1 MAARGGGRVAAAAC
15 GWVALAL
22 GCGDGAAPEA
32 AVAPCAWGACALD
45 GPRCVLT
52 GLADARWLLEDF
64 DDRPQSGCQPFPLT
78 LSQKNV
84 TGRYVAGPAP
94 VGEVRCEGLRPGE
107 ATLRLRARARML
119 TSDPRLDGHCD
130 CGLDW
135 NVVLRVDLDGQAT
148 RTVAGVGPGEGNDPS
163 CRQGPNLDE
172 DLTVTVDDDG
182 RLHAVIT
189 LDRCDRPYASSCIF
203 LRGTGVEVTQ

>member
-1 MAARGGGRVAAAAC
+1 MGARATAPWW
-15 GWVALAL
+15 WVALAL
-22 GCGDGAAPEA
+22 GCGDGAAA
-32 AVAPCAWGACALD
+32 QVAVAPCAWGACAHD

-52 GLADARWLLEDF
+52 GLADARWLREDF
-64 DDRPQSGCQPFPLT
+64 DDRPQSGCAIIPPALAQPFA
-78 LSQKNV
+78 
-84 TGRYVAGPAP
+84 TGHYVAGPAP
-94 VGEVRCEGLRPGE
+94 VGEVRCEGLQRGS

-119 TSDPRLDGHCD
+119 TTDPYLDGSCD

-148 RTVAGVGPGEGNDPS
+148 QTVAGVGPGEGNDPS

-172 DLTVTVDDDG
+172 GLTVTVGDDG

>member
-1 MAARGGGRVAAAAC
+1 MGARATAPWW
-15 GWVALAL
+15 WVALAL
-22 GCGDGAAPEA
+22 GCGDGAAPQV
-32 AVAPCAWGACALD
+32 AVAPCAWGACAHD

-52 GLADARWLLEDF
+52 GLADARWLREDF
-64 DDRPQSGCQPFPLT
+64 DDRPQPACAIIPPALAQPFA
-78 LSQKNV
+78 
-84 TGRYVAGPAP
+84 TGHYVAGPAP
-94 VGEVRCEGLRPGE
+94 VGEVGCEGLRPGA

-119 TSDPRLDGHCD
+119 TSDPLLDGSCD
-130 CGLDW
+130 CALNW

-148 RTVAGVGPGEGNDPS
+148 HTVAGVGPGEGNDPS

-172 DLTVTVDDDG
+172 GLTVTVGDDG